1 MNTGSSTEMSPNP
14 GLNTQNE
21 RIFFGGTMLEPYVEG
36 EEVMAPEG
44 ASQLLTETAE
54 TVLKRRYYLK
64 DQQGNPVETWELLCK
79 RVGDAVA
86 TGKKKPKNY
95 NKLRQRFFDMMYQM
109 DFLPNSP
116 CLMNAGTDLGQ
127 LSACFVLPVEDSMD
141 GIFTAIRN
149 GALVHKTGGGTGY
162 AFSRLRAK
170 NASVQS
176 TQGVASGPLSFAA
189 VFDAATETIKQ
200 GGKRRG
206 ANMGVLRIDHPDI
219 LDFIAA
225 KQDQEKFNNF
235 NFSVAITDAFMK
247 ALEVD
252 GSYQLLEPSTG
263 NVREELKAREVFE
276 QIVDLAWL
284 NGEPGVLF
292 IDSANKDN
300 PTPHL
305 GLFEATNPCGE
316 QWLLPYESC
325 NLGSINLAR
334 FVRDGEV
341 DYERLEDT
349 VRTATIFLDNVIDC
363 NRFPIPEIEKM
374 TLKTR
379 KIGLGIMGMH
389 DMLIQLA
396 IPYASDEGRQLSS
409 EVMVFI
415 RETAE
420 KESVR
425 LAKEKGAFPAFDDGS
440 CDYDPRR
447 NAALTSIQPTGTVS
461 MIADCASGCEPYFSI
476 VMIKH
481 VMDGDRLILINK
493 YFEQIARAEGFYS
506 DALMTKVAD
515 SGTVIGHSE
524 IPEKWQ
530 EIFRTAQDISP
541 DDHIKMQGILQQ
553 SGVDSSISKT
563 INLPSTATRGDVERA
578 YVLGYNLGCKGLTVY
593 RDGSRDSQVLNTK
606 ERSEQ
611 SDKSQQ
617 TAVVSSNGKRNLP
630 DVLNAKRY
638 RVKDQDR
645 KSVYIIV
652 CFDENEQPM
661 EVFAKFPFDNRV
673 DLKDKSTMW
682 TTTCRLVSL
691 ALRFHV
697 PMNEIIKQLDRSS
710 GHMLDLPAQ
719 LSKLFKS
726 FMAGTQ
732 HGFADICPECSGNL
746 VFEEGCET
754 CKSCGYSKCS

>member
-1 MNTGSSTEMSPNP
+1 
-14 GLNTQNE
+14 
-21 RIFFGGTMLEPYVEG
+21 
-36 EEVMAPEG
+36 MAPD
-44 ASQLLTETAE
+44 LTKQILTSTAE
-54 TVLKRRYYLK
+54 TVLARRYYLK
-64 DQQGNPVETWELLCK
+64 DAEGNPTETWETLCR
-79 RVGDAVA
+79 RVADAVA
-86 TGKKKPKNY
+86 AVDKNADHIGT
-95 NKLRQRFFDMMYQM
+95 LRDDFFNMIYRM

-162 AFSRLRAK
+162 SFSRLRSK
-170 NASVQS
+170 NASVRS

-219 LDFIAA
+219 LDFISA
-225 KQDQEKFNNF
+225 KEDQNKFNNF
-235 NFSVAITDAFMK
+235 NFSVAITDAFMQ
-247 ALEVD
+247 AVQND
-252 GSYQLLEPSTG
+252 GDYDLIEPST
-263 NVREELKAREVFE
+263 KAVTATLNARTVFDK
-276 QIVDLAWL
+276 IIDLAWH

-292 IDSANKDN
+292 IDAANKAN
-300 PTPHL
+300 MTPQL
-305 GLFEATNPCGE
+305 GDFEATNPCGE

-325 NLGSINLAR
+325 NLGSINLAN
-334 FVRDGEV
+334 FIKKGQV
-341 DYERLEDT
+341 DYQRLKG
-349 VRTATIFLDNVIDC
+349 VARIATEFLDNVIDC

-379 KIGLGIMGMH
+379 KIGMGVMGLH

-396 IPYASDEGRQLSS
+396 IPYGSEEGRLLSAK
-409 EVMVFI
+409 VMQFV
-415 RETAE
+415 RDTAE
-420 KESVR
+420 ERSIE
-425 LAKEKGAFPAFDDGS
+425 LAAEKGAFPA
-440 CDYDPRR
+440 YDPAVNRYPARR

-461 MIADCASGCEPYFSI
+461 MIADCASGCEPYYSI

-481 VMDGDRLILINK
+481 VMDGDRLILVNK
-493 YFEQIARAEGFYS
+493 YFEQVAKAEGFFS
-506 DALMTKVAD
+506 EELMSKVAD
-515 SGTVIGHSE
+515 SGTVIGHPE

-530 EIFRTAQDISP
+530 EVFRTAQDIKP
-541 DDHIKMQGILQQ
+541 EDHIRMQGILQS

-563 INLPSTATRGDVERA
+563 INLPNSATREDVKLS
-578 YVLGYNLGCKGLTVY
+578 YITGYQLGCKGLTVY

-606 ERSEQ
+606 ENSKGEE
-611 SDKSQQ
+611 
-617 TAVVSSNGKRNLP
+617 TAVVSTSGQVKKNLP
-630 DVLNAKRY
+630 DILDAKRY
-638 RVKDQDR
+638 KLKDQDQ

-652 CFDENEQPM
+652 CFDEDEKPM
-661 EVFAKFPFDNRV
+661 EVFAKFPFDNRF

-691 ALRFHV
+691 ALRFNV
-697 PMNEIIKQLDRSS
+697 PMDEIIKQLDRSS

-732 HGFADICPECSGNL
+732 QGFASTCPECSGRL

-754 CKSCGYSKCS
+754 CHSCGYSKCS